1 MSSYECEISS
11 VILAQDREKESLSF
25 KPLPF
30 PKALNVQH
38 SLYIGNIYVQFIPK
52 SPIYLL
58 KKTLKFFYFSPAPNL
73 AQIPIFFFF
82 FSLELLQYPFPL
94 LPFWPPIIA
103 LPHYCKSEFCKIKH
117 VLNVPALSSPV
128 VSHSTRYHTL
138 IPFLGPQGCLSSG
151 PYTYLIHYFI
161 SLSPSPCD
169 V

>member
-1 MSSYECEISS
+1 MSNILY
-11 VILAQDREKESLSF
+11 ILAIYICTVHPEKSN
-25 KPLPF
+25 LPSQEDTEVF
-30 PKALNVQH
+30 LLLTCPQPCSNH
-38 SLYIGNIYVQFIPK
+38 
-52 SPIYLL
+52 YL
-58 KKTLKFFYFSPAPNL
+58 
-73 AQIPIFFFF
+73 FFF

-103 LPHYCKSEFCKIKH
+103 LLHYCKSEFCKIKQ

-128 VSHSTRYHTL
+128 VSHSARYHTL